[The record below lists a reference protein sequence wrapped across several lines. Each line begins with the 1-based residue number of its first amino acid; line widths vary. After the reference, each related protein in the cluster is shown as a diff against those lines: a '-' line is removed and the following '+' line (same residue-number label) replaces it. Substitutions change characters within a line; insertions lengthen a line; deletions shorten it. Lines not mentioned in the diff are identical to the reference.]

1 MTRSRSIPALILA
14 LAILTATPATAH
26 AAGKGGPR
34 TAAGWQVDPAGRQFG
49 ISSLAT
55 GFQGPLASV
64 LSPGSTK
71 LLSVSSGASRTNSAD
86 LFDMRRRRRSSY
98 IRYDARRGAGEAVFY
113 GIAMSPDGKWAWASG
128 GGQDVVHAYAVGS
141 TLREIATIPVPNFP
155 AGLALGRTPHG
166 DRLYVANNLAGRAGD
181 INPPGHT
188 VTVIDPATGAVTN
201 VIDLGMAAQPLGVT
215 FDRSG
220 RKAYVTQW
228 LGRAVSVID
237 TATETTLRHVM
248 LSPPTDP
255 LRADHPSAIAANP
268 RRDEVYTANAN
279 SDTVSVIDTRTDAVA
294 ATIDVSL
301 AAGAREGAMPD
312 GLTVSPDGK
321 RLYVALA
328 GENALAVIDVARRS
342 VIGFIPTAWSP
353 VDVDITR
360 NGRRLV
366 VTGANRV
373 GDKPNHC
380 AGPYAVGDCSSG
392 DLIYADVAAEQNSTQ
407 TMTKGVINVIET
419 PRSARRLRRHTAR
432 VLSNNRVRARR
443 ARKPSFLKSIRHVI
457 YVVKENRTYDQVL
470 GDLGKGDG
478 DPRLTLFREDSAP
491 NHHELA
497 RRFTLFDNF
506 YADADVSADGQ
517 SWATAAGVT
526 DYTNKTWPITYSPP
540 PRKAH
545 RARDF
550 ENGSVA
556 ELILTEP
563 LALDAAVLRGAAAPT
578 RGYLWDNAY
587 DNGVSFRNYGM
598 YTSVPGDCQGAGNAS
613 STTRLDDTRF
623 GDHVNE
629 YFAGFNMSCS
639 DHAHRLPEWEREFRA
654 YEQLYEQEPSRDP
667 LPRLTFVR
675 LPNDHTNGTAA
686 GRAIPQAYMA
696 DNDLALGRLVDVVSH
711 SRFWKSTAI
720 FVTEDDAQNGPDH
733 VDAHRT
739 LAYVISPYTQAGAID
754 STQYDTA
761 GMVATMEDLLG
772 LPPMAISD
780 QRAIRM
786 WKGFSR
792 EPNLTPYDARIPS
805 VVPFGQEGVQRN
817 PPTAPMAAVS
827 ARWNFEV
834 EDATPEIGL
843 NEAIWRSVKGR
854 NSEMPA
860 PRHEYIVGSV
870 PTDDGG

>member
-1 MTRSRSIPALILA
+1 MGTV
-14 LAILTATPATAH
+14 H
-26 AAGKGGPR
+26 AAGKSGPR
-34 TAAGWQVDPAGRQFG
+34 TAGGWKVTPAGKQFG
-49 ISSLAT
+49 VSRRAT
-55 GFQGPLASV
+55 GFQGPLASA
-64 LSPGSTK
+64 LSPGGTK
-71 LLSVSSGASRTNSAD
+71 LLSLSSGASRSNSAD
-86 LFDMRRRRRSSY
+86 LFDMRTRKRSSY
-98 IRYDARRGAGEAVFY
+98 VRYDARRGIGEAVFY
-113 GIAMSPDGKWAWASG
+113 GVAMSPDGSRAWASG
-128 GGQDVVHAYAVGS
+128 GGQDVVHSYSVGS
-141 TLREIATIPVPNFP
+141 TLREVGTIPVPNFP
-155 AGLALGRTPHG
+155 AGMAYGTTPHG

-181 INPPGHT
+181 TNPPGHT
-188 VTVIDPATGAVTN
+188 VTVIDPATSAVTN

-215 FDRSG
+215 FDRTG
-220 RKAYVTQW
+220 AKAYVTQW
-228 LGRAVSVID
+228 LGRSVSVID
-237 TATETTLRHVM
+237 TATETTLHHIT
-248 LSPPTDP
+248 LSPPANP
-255 LRADHPSAIAANP
+255 LQADHPSSIAANP

-279 SDTVSVIDTRTDAVA
+279 SDTVSVIDTRTDRVA

-301 AAGAREGAMPD
+301 TPDAREGAMPD
-312 GLTVSPDGK
+312 GLTVAPNGK

-328 GENALAVIDVARRS
+328 GENALAVINIARRK

-353 VDVDITR
+353 VDVDMPR
-360 NGRRLV
+360 DGRRLV

-373 GDKPNHC
+373 GDKPNRC

-392 DLIYADVAAEQNSTQ
+392 DLIYADIAADSTQ
-407 TMTKGVINVIET
+407 TMTKGVINVIKT
-419 PRSARRLRRHTAR
+419 PRKPRQLRRLTAK
-432 VLSNNRVRARR
+432 VFSNNRVRARLARMPR
-443 ARKPSFLKSIRHVI
+443 ALRAIKHVI
-457 YVVKENRTYDQVL
+457 YVVKENRTYDQIL

-517 SWATAAGVT
+517 SWATSAGVT
-526 DYTNKTWPITYSPP
+526 DYTQKTWPISYSPA

-550 ENGSVA
+550 ENLSMA

-563 LALDAAVLRGAAAPT
+563 LAFDASVFRTAAAPT
-578 RGYLWDNAY
+578 RGFIWDNAY

-598 YTSVPGDCQGAGNAS
+598 YTTIPGDCTGGGNTS
-613 STTRLDDTRF
+613 STTRLDDSRF

-654 YEQLYEQEPSRDP
+654 YEQLFAQDPKRDP
-667 LPRLTFVR
+667 LPQLSLVR
-675 LPNDHTNGTAA
+675 LPNDHTNGTSA

-739 LAYVISPYTQAGAID
+739 VSYVISPYTQTGAVD

-761 GMVATMEDLLG
+761 GMVATIEDLLG
-772 LPPMAISD
+772 LPAMAIGD
-780 QRAIRM
+780 QRGIRM

-792 EPNLTPYDARIPS
+792 KPNLTPYDALMPS
-805 VVPFGQEGVQRN
+805 VVPFGMPGAQRN

-827 ARWNFEV
+827 GRWNFEI

-843 NEAIWRSVKGR
+843 NEAIWKSVKGR
-854 NSEMPA
+854 DSEMPD
-860 PRHEYIVGSV
+860 PRHDYIVGSV
-870 PTDDGG
+870 PADAGG

>member
-1 MTRSRSIPALILA
+1 MTRCRSLPALILA
-14 LAILTATPATAH
+14 LAFAFAPAAH

-34 TAAGWQVDPAGRQFG
+34 TAAGWTVTPAGKQFG
-49 ISSLAT
+49 VSRQAT
-55 GFQGPLASV
+55 GFQGPLASA

-71 LLSVSSGASRTNSAD
+71 LLSVSSGASRSNSAD
-86 LFDMRRRRRSSY
+86 LFDLRQRKRTSF
-98 IRYDARRGAGEAVFY
+98 IRYDARRGIGEAVFY
-113 GIAMSPDGKWAWASG
+113 GVVMSPDGTRAWASG
-128 GGQDVVHAYAVGS
+128 GGQDVVHAYAVGP
-141 TLREIATIPVPNFP
+141 TLREVGTIPVPNFP
-155 AGLALGRTPHG
+155 AGIAYGTTPRG
-166 DRLYVANNLAGRAGD
+166 DRLYVANNLAGRAGAT
-181 INPPGHT
+181 NPPGHT
-188 VTVIDPATGAVTN
+188 VTVIDPATNAVTN
-201 VIDLGMAAQPLGVT
+201 VIDLGIAAQPLGVT
-215 FDRSG
+215 FDRTG
-220 RKAYVTQW
+220 TKAYVTQW
-228 LGRAVSVID
+228 MGRSVGIID
-237 TATETTLRHVM
+237 TAAEAIVRHIT
-248 LSPPTDP
+248 LSPATNP
-255 LRADHPSAIAANP
+255 LQADHPSAIAANP
-268 RRDEVYTANAN
+268 KRDEVYTANAN
-279 SDTVSVIDTRTDAVA
+279 SDTVSVIDTVTDSVA

-301 AAGAREGAMPD
+301 TPDAREGAMPD
-312 GLTVSPDGK
+312 GLTASPDGK

-328 GENALAVIDVARRS
+328 GENALAVIDVARRK
-342 VIGFIPTAWSP
+342 VIGFIPTAWYP
-353 VDVDITR
+353 VDVDITAD
-360 NGRRLV
+360 GRQLV

-373 GDKPNHC
+373 GDKPNRC

-392 DLIYADVAAEQNSTQ
+392 DLIYADIAADSTQ
-407 TMTKGVINVIET
+407 TMTKGVINVIRT
-419 PRSARRLRRHTAR
+419 PRKPKQLRRHTAK
-432 VLSNNRVRARR
+432 VLANNRVRSRL
-443 ARKPSFLKSIRHVI
+443 ARKPSFLKAIKHVI

-517 SWATAAGVT
+517 SWAAAAGVT
-526 DYTNKTWPITYSPP
+526 DYTNKTWPISYSPS
-540 PRKAH
+540 PRKAQ

-550 ENGSVA
+550 ENLSMA
-556 ELILTEP
+556 ELILSEP
-563 LALDAAVLRGAAAPT
+563 LAIDGSVFRTAAAPT

-587 DNGVSFRNYGM
+587 DNGISFRNYGM
-598 YTSVPGDCQGAGNAS
+598 YTTIPGDCKGAGNTS
-613 STTRLDDTRF
+613 TTTRLDDSRF

-629 YFAGFNMSCS
+629 YYAGFNMSCS

-654 YEQLYEQEPSRDP
+654 YEQLYAQDPKRDP
-667 LPRLTFVR
+667 LPRLSFVR
-675 LPNDHTNGTAA
+675 LPNDHTNGTSA

-733 VDAHRT
+733 IDAHRT

-772 LPPMAISD
+772 LPPMAIGD

-786 WKGFSR
+786 WKGFTR
-792 EPNLTPYDARIPS
+792 APNLTPYDARMPS
-805 VVPFGQEGVQRN
+805 VVPFGMPGAQRN

-827 ARWNFEV
+827 GRWNFDI

-843 NEAIWRSVKGR
+843 NEAIWKSVRGR
-854 NSEMPA
+854 DSEMPA
-860 PRHEYIVGSV
+860 PRHDYIVGSV
-870 PTDDGG
+870 PADAGG

>member
-1 MTRSRSIPALILA
+1 MTRCRSLPTLVLA
-14 LAILTATPATAH
+14 LALLFASAPAAH

-34 TAAGWQVDPAGRQFG
+34 TAAGWKVTPAGAQFG
-49 ISSLAT
+49 VGRRAA
-55 GFQGPLASV
+55 GFQGPLASA

-71 LLSVSSGASRTNSAD
+71 LLAVSSGASRSNSAD
-86 LFDMRRRRRSSY
+86 LFDMRRRKRSSF
-98 IRYDARRGAGEAVFY
+98 IRYDARRGVGEAVFY
-113 GIAMSPDGKWAWASG
+113 GVVMSPDGTRAWASG
-128 GGQDVVHAYAVGS
+128 GGQDVVHSYAVGP
-141 TLREIATIPVPNFP
+141 TLREVGTIPVPSFP
-155 AGLALGRTPHG
+155 AGLAYGTTPHG

-181 INPPGHT
+181 TNPPGHT
-188 VTVIDPATGAVTN
+188 VTVIDPATSAVTN
-201 VIDLGMAAQPLGVT
+201 VIDLGMAAQPFGVT
-215 FDRSG
+215 FDRTG
-220 RKAYVTQW
+220 TKAYVTQW

-237 TATETTLRHVM
+237 TATETTLRHVT
-248 LSPPTDP
+248 LSPATNP
-255 LRADHPSAIAANP
+255 LQADHPSAIAANP
-268 RRDEVYTANAN
+268 KRDEVYTANAN

-301 AAGAREGAMPD
+301 TPDAREGAVPD
-312 GLTVSPDGK
+312 GLAASPDGK

-328 GENALAVIDVARRS
+328 GENALAVIDIARRK
-342 VIGFIPTAWSP
+342 VIGFIPTAWYP
-353 VDVDITR
+353 VDVEITR
-360 NGRRLV
+360 DGSQLV

-373 GDKPNHC
+373 GDKPNRC

-392 DLIYADVAAEQNSTQ
+392 DLIYADTAVGSTQ
-407 TMTKGVINVIET
+407 TMTKGVINVIRT
-419 PRSARRLRRHTAR
+419 PRRAKQLRRHTAK
-432 VLSNNRVRARR
+432 VLSNNRVRSRL
-443 ARKPSFLKSIRHVI
+443 ARKPSFLKAIKHVI

-517 SWATAAGVT
+517 SWAAAAGVT
-526 DYTNKTWPITYSPP
+526 DYTNKTWPISYSPS
-540 PRKAH
+540 PRKAQ

-550 ENGSVA
+550 ENLSMA

-563 LALDAAVLRGAAAPT
+563 LAIDASVFRTAAAPT

-587 DNGVSFRNYGM
+587 DNGVSFRNYGI
-598 YTSVPGDCQGAGNAS
+598 YTTIPGDCTGAGNTS
-613 STTRLDDTRF
+613 TTTRLDDSRF

-654 YEQLYEQEPSRDP
+654 YEQLYAQDPKRDP
-667 LPRLTFVR
+667 LPQLSFVR
-675 LPNDHTNGTAA
+675 LPNDHTNGTSA

-720 FVTEDDAQNGPDH
+720 FVTEDDSQNGPDH

-772 LPPMAISD
+772 LPPMAIGD

-786 WKGFSR
+786 WKGFTR
-792 EPNLTPYDARIPS
+792 TPNLTPYDARMPS
-805 VVPFGQEGVQRN
+805 VVPFGQPGAQRN

-827 ARWNFEV
+827 GRWNFEI

-843 NEAIWRSVKGR
+843 NEAIWKSVKGR
-854 NSEMPA
+854 DSEMPA
-860 PRHEYIVGSV
+860 PRHDLIVGSV
-870 PTDDGG
+870 PADAGG

>member
-1 MTRSRSIPALILA
+1 MTRCRSLPLPLLILA
-14 LAILTATPATAH
+14 PVLALACAAPAH
-26 AAGKGGPR
+26 GAGKDGPR
-34 TAAGWQVDPAGRQFG
+34 TAAGWRVTPAGTQFG
-49 ISSLAT
+49 VSRRAL

-64 LSPGSTK
+64 LTPGSTK
-71 LLSVSSGASRTNSAD
+71 LLSVSSGAARANSAD
-86 LFDMRRRRRSSY
+86 LFDMRARRRSSS
-98 IRYDARRGAGEAVFY
+98 IRYDARRGIGEAVFY
-113 GIAMSPDGKWAWASG
+113 GVAMSPDGLRAWASG
-128 GGQDVVHAYAVGS
+128 GGQDVVHAYSLGPP
-141 TLREIATIPVPNFP
+141 LREVATIPVRGFP
-155 AGLALGRTPHG
+155 AGMAYGSTPHG

-181 INPPGHT
+181 TNPPGHT
-188 VTVIDPATGAVTN
+188 VTVIDPATNAVVR

-215 FDRSG
+215 FDRTG
-220 RKAYVTQW
+220 KKAYVTQW
-228 LGRAVSVID
+228 LGRSVSVID
-237 TATETTLRHVM
+237 TTTETALRNVA
-248 LSPPTDP
+248 LSPASDP
-255 LRADHPSAIAANP
+255 LRADHPSAITANP

-279 SDTVSVIDTRTDAVA
+279 SDTVSVIDTRTDAVV

-301 AAGAREGAMPD
+301 TPDAREGAMPD
-312 GLTVSPDGK
+312 ALTVAPDGK
-321 RLYVALA
+321 RLYVALG
-328 GENALAVIDVARRS
+328 GENALAVIDVARRK
-342 VIGFIPTAWSP
+342 VLGFIPTAWYP
-353 VDVDITR
+353 ADVDITR
-360 NGRRLV
+360 DGSRLV

-373 GDKPNHC
+373 GDRPNRC

-392 DLIYADVAAEQNSTQ
+392 DLIYADVAADSTQ
-407 TMTKGVINVIET
+407 TMTKGVINTIRT
-419 PRSARRLRRHTAR
+419 PRRVRQLRRHTRR
-432 VLSNNRVRARR
+432 VLANNRVRARR
-443 ARKPSFLKSIRHVI
+443 ARKPRFLRAIKHVI

-517 SWATAAGVT
+517 SWAAAAGVT
-526 DYTNKTWPITYSPP
+526 DYTNKTWPISYSPA

-550 ENGSVA
+550 ENLSVA
-556 ELILTEP
+556 ELVLSEP
-563 LALDAAVLRGAAAPT
+563 LALDSTVFRTAAAPT

-598 YTSVPGDCQGAGNAS
+598 YTTIPADCTGAGNTS
-613 STTRLDDTRF
+613 TTTRLDDTRF
-623 GDHVNE
+623 GDHVDE
-629 YFAGFNMSCS
+629 YFAGFNMLCS
-639 DHAHRLPEWEREFRA
+639 DHADRLPQWEREFRA
-654 YEQLYEQEPSRDP
+654 YDELFAQDPKRDP
-667 LPRLTFVR
+667 LPRLTLLR
-675 LPNDHTNGTAA
+675 LPNDHTHGTAA
-686 GRAIPQAYMA
+686 GRARPQAYMA

-711 SRFWKSTAI
+711 STFWKSTAI

>member
-1 MTRSRSIPALILA
+1 MTRSRSLPSLIVALA
-14 LAILTATPATAH
+14 LLAAPAAH

-34 TAAGWQVDPAGRQFG
+34 TAAGWTVTPAGKQFG
-49 ISSLAT
+49 VSQSAT
-55 GFQGPLASV
+55 GFQGPLASA
-64 LSPGSTK
+64 LSPGSTR
-71 LLSVSSGASRTNSAD
+71 LLSVSSGASRSNSAD
-86 LFDMRRRRRSSY
+86 LFDMRKRRRSSS
-98 IRYDARRGAGEAVFY
+98 IRYDARRGVGEAVFY
-113 GIAMSPDGKWAWASG
+113 GVVMSPDGTRAWASG
-128 GGQDVVHAYAVGS
+128 GGQDVVHSYSVGS
-141 TLREIATIPVPNFP
+141 SLREVGTIPVPNFP
-155 AGLALGRTPHG
+155 AGLAYGTTPHG
-166 DRLYVANNLAGRAGD
+166 DRLYVANNLAGRAGAT
-181 INPPGHT
+181 NPPGHT
-188 VTVIDPATGAVTN
+188 VTVIDPATSAVTN

-215 FDRSG
+215 FDRTG

-228 LGRAVSVID
+228 MGRAVAVID
-237 TATETTLRHVM
+237 TATETTLRHVT
-248 LSPPTDP
+248 LSSMSNP

-279 SDTVSVIDTRTDAVA
+279 SDTVSVIDTRTDGLA

-301 AAGAREGAMPD
+301 TPDAREGAMPD

-328 GENALAVIDVARRS
+328 GENALAVIDVARRKA
-342 VIGFIPTAWSP
+342 IGFVPTAWYP
-353 VDVDITR
+353 VDVDIT
-360 NGRRLV
+360 GDGGRLV

-373 GDKPNHC
+373 GDKPNRC

-392 DLIYADVAAEQNSTQ
+392 DLITADAAADENSTQ
-407 TMTKGVINVIET
+407 TMTKGVVNVIKT
-419 PRSARRLRRHTAR
+419 PRKSKRLRRHTAT
-432 VLSNNRVRARR
+432 VMSNNRVHARL
-443 ARKPSFLKSIRHVI
+443 ARMPGYLKAIKHVI
-457 YVVKENRTYDQVL
+457 YVIKENRTYDQVL

-517 SWATAAGVT
+517 SWVASAGVT
-526 DYTNKTWPITYSPP
+526 DYTNKTWPISYSPS

-550 ENGSVA
+550 ENLSMA

-563 LALDAAVLRGAAAPT
+563 LAFDGDVFRGAAAPT

-587 DNGVSFRNYGM
+587 DTGVSFRNYGM
-598 YTSVPGDCQGAGNAS
+598 YTTIPGDCQGANNTS
-613 STTRLDDTRF
+613 STTRLDDSRF

-639 DHAHRLPEWEREFRA
+639 DHADRLPEWERELRA
-654 YEQLYEQEPSRDP
+654 YEQLYAQDPRRDP
-667 LPRLTFVR
+667 LPQLSFVR
-675 LPNDHTNGTAA
+675 LPNDHTNGTAP

-696 DNDLALGRLVDVVSH
+696 DNDLALGRIVDVVSH
-711 SRFWKSTAI
+711 SRFWKDTAI

-739 LAYVISPYTQAGAID
+739 VSYVISPYTQTGAID

-761 GMVATMEDLLG
+761 GMVATIEDLLG
-772 LPPMAISD
+772 LPPMAIGD

-792 EPNLTPYDARIPS
+792 KPNLTPYDARMPS
-805 VVPFGQEGVQRN
+805 VVPFGAPGAQLN
-817 PPTAPMAAVS
+817 PPTAPMAAAS
-827 ARWNFEV
+827 ARWNFEI

-843 NEAIWRSVKGR
+843 NEAIWKAVKGR
-854 NSEMPA
+854 RSDMPE
-860 PRHEYIVGSV
+860 PRHDYIVGSV
-870 PTDDGG
+870 PADAGG

>member
-1 MTRSRSIPALILA
+1 MTRRRSLAALILA
-14 LAILTATPATAH
+14 LAILVASAPAAH

-34 TAAGWQVDPAGRQFG
+34 TAAGWQVTPAGKQFG
-49 ISSLAT
+49 VSRRAT
-55 GFQGPLASV
+55 GFQGPLASA

-71 LLSVSSGASRTNSAD
+71 LLSVSSGASRSNSAD
-86 LFDMRRRRRSSY
+86 LFDLNIRKRTSF
-98 IRYDARRGAGEAVFY
+98 IRYDARRGIGEAVFY
-113 GIAMSPDGKWAWASG
+113 GVVMSPDGTRAWASG
-128 GGQDVVHAYAVGS
+128 GGQDVVHSYAVGD
-141 TLREIATIPVPNFP
+141 TLREVGTIPVPNFP
-155 AGLALGRTPHG
+155 AGMAYGTTTHG
-166 DRLYVANNLAGRAGD
+166 DRLYVANNLSGRAGD
-181 INPPGHT
+181 TNPPGHT
-188 VTVIDPATGAVTN
+188 VTVIDPATSAVTN

-215 FDRSG
+215 FDRTG
-220 RKAYVTQW
+220 AKAYVTQW
-228 LGRAVSVID
+228 LGRAVAVID
-237 TATETTLRHVM
+237 TATETTLRHIT
-248 LSPPTDP
+248 LSPSTNP
-255 LRADHPSAIAANP
+255 LQADHPSAIAANP

-279 SDTVSVIDTRTDAVA
+279 SDTVSVIDTRTDSVA

-301 AAGAREGAMPD
+301 TLDAREGAMPD
-312 GLTVSPDGK
+312 GIAVSPDGK

-328 GENALAVIDVARRS
+328 GENALAVIDVARRKA
-342 VIGFIPTAWSP
+342 IGFIPTAWSP
-353 VDVDITR
+353 VDVEITR
-360 NGRRLV
+360 DGGRLV

-373 GDKPNHC
+373 GDKPNRC

-392 DLIYADVAAEQNSTQ
+392 DLIYADVAADSTQ
-407 TMTKGVINVIET
+407 TMTKGVINTIRV
-419 PRSARRLRRHTAR
+419 PRTAKRLRRHTAR
-432 VLSNNRVRARR
+432 VMSNNRVRARL
-443 ARKPSFLKSIRHVI
+443 ARKPRFLRAIKHVI

-517 SWATAAGVT
+517 SWAAAAGVT
-526 DYTNKTWPITYSPP
+526 DYTNKTWPISYSPA
-540 PRKAH
+540 PRKAQ

-550 ENGSVA
+550 ENLSMA

-563 LALDAAVLRGAAAPT
+563 LAFAADVFRTAAAPT

-587 DNGVSFRNYGM
+587 DNGVSFRSYGM
-598 YTSVPGDCQGAGNAS
+598 YTTIPGDCTGAGNTS
-613 STTRLDDTRF
+613 STTRLDDSRF

-629 YFAGFNMSCS
+629 YFAGFNMGCS
-639 DHAHRLPEWEREFRA
+639 DHAQRLPEWEREFRA
-654 YEQLYEQEPSRDP
+654 YEQLYEQDPKRDP
-667 LPRLTFVR
+667 MPRLSIMR
-675 LPNDHTNGTAA
+675 LPNDHTNGTSP

-696 DNDLALGRLVDVVSH
+696 DNDLALGRLVDIVSH

-720 FVTEDDAQNGPDH
+720 LVTEDDAQNGPDH

-739 LAYVISPYTQAGAID
+739 LAYVISPYTQTGAVD

-761 GMVATMEDLLG
+761 GMVATIEDLLG
-772 LPPMAISD
+772 LPPMAIGD

-792 EPNLTPYDARIPS
+792 TPNLAPYDALAPS
-805 VVPFGQEGVQRN
+805 VVPFGQPGAQRN

-827 ARWNFEV
+827 ASWNFEI

-843 NEAIWRSVKGR
+843 NEAIWKSVKGR
-854 NSEMPA
+854 ESEMPA
-860 PRHEYIVGSV
+860 PRHDLIVGSV
-870 PTDDGG
+870 PADAGG